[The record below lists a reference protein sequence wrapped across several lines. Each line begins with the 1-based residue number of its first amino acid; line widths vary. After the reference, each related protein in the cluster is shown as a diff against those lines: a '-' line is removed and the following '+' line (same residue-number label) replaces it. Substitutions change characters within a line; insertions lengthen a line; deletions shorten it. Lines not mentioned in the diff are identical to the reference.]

1 MKSFSWLVP
10 LMCFSVLLCLSEF
23 IPEKSV
29 YLFCICVFIV
39 VLAVYHA
46 LRPKAFL
53 KRKIC
58 FGQRT
63 VLFVTGIFHTG
74 GVLMAFNIIVAP
86 PSNHHTVCNWACLI
100 KKKDSSLFFLF
111 LHWWL
116 SVKLCVCVV
125 KVCRR
130 WEVGVNLAVLTL
142 TFTMVLK
149 QVLHPSR
156 TPLWAYTEAVT
167 ADKVIA
173 LIFYFSYFGADF
185 FFQ

>member
-10 LMCFSVLLCLSEF
+10 FMCFSVLLCLSEF

-74 GVLMAFNIIVAP
+74 GFWWRSTSLWHRPLIITQSVTELA
-86 PSNHHTVCNWACLI
+86 WL
-100 KKKDSSLFFLF
+100 KKKDSSLFILF
-111 LHWWL
+111 YFFVCLHWWL

-125 KVCRR
+125 KVCRK
-130 WEVGVNLAVLTL
+130 WEVGVNLAVT
-142 TFTMVLK
+142 T
-149 QVLHPSR
+149 
-156 TPLWAYTEAVT
+156 
-167 ADKVIA
+167 
-173 LIFYFSYFGADF
+173 DF
-185 FFQ
+185 HNGI